1 MKQLL
6 FALAALLIVLYFAK
20 PASPWEFDEHLFF
33 QGIHHYDPV
42 AHHPP
47 PPGFPLF
54 MGAGHLVRLLIPTD
68 FAALVTLS
76 FIGSIAAFVLF
87 ALALGEMAGDLT
99 IGIAAA
105 LLFYFSPA
113 LLVHSTLP
121 ISEPGALALLAA
133 ALYWRTGNPACRA
146 SLSKRDRQDC
156 LSSILFATFAALT
169 VGWRPQFSIFVV
181 PFFLASLFLMRRW
194 RDRAIALAVFTVVC
208 LAWLIPLAA
217 ALGGIKGLVHFE
229 ASQAGYLAEHDADLS
244 RSGWTPVQV
253 ALRFIAHPWGTK
265 IASFPLLIVA
275 GAGVVE
281 TIRRRERR
289 VIPLAIA
296 SAAYLAFALMVMD
309 PADGV
314 RYAIP
319 FVLGTSFFAGVGAV
333 ALARRFSA
341 PPYAFVAIFATGSVI
356 YVSSLVS
363 QRGSTWSP
371 PVYAAAIA
379 RSAFPSNAVPLYELP
394 LWPHSQVYF
403 RDRRPMRVND
413 GLAAYFDR
421 PDVPLFIYA
430 DGGSHAPGARVF
442 RWQPSDAYSKLTR
455 NHYRVVSLIPV
466 TPEQRFRAVRGVYAP
481 EREQDGQD
489 WRWLDSPAEL
499 QLPHGPARQLTLRL
513 GLPVTYPIE
522 ANTLTISV
530 DGGMPRFMRLERGRP
545 IDITIPIPAGAP
557 IVRFAAARTF
567 IPAEVSGSLNR
578 DVRRLAVKLY
588 DLKTSSAAA
597 TVRQVASR

>member
-33 QGIHHYDPV
+33 QGIHHYDPA

-54 MGAGHLVRLLIPTD
+54 MGAGHLMRLLIPTD
-68 FAALVTLS
+68 FGALVTLS

-133 ALYWRTGNPACRA
+133 ALYFAAKPGHPATWPPV
-146 SLSKRDRQDC
+146 L
-156 LSSILFATFAALT
+156 LATFAALT

-181 PFFLASLFLMRRW
+181 PFFLASLFPMRGW

-208 LAWLIPLAA
+208 LAWLIPLAE
-217 ALGGIKGLVHFE
+217 ALGGIKGLIHFE

-244 RSGWTPVQV
+244 RSGWTPLQV

-281 TIRRRERR
+281 MIRRRERR

-319 FVLGTSFFAGVGAV
+319 FVLGTAFFAGVGAV

-341 PPYAFVAIFATGSVI
+341 PAYAFVAIFATGSVI
-356 YVSSLVS
+356 YVSSLLS

-379 RSAFPSNAVPLYELP
+379 KSAFPSNAVPLYELP
-394 LWPHSQVYF
+394 LWPHSQYYF
-403 RDRRPMRVND
+403 RDRRPLRVND

-442 RWQPSDAYSKLTR
+442 RWQRSDAYSKLTR

-499 QLPHGPARQLTLRL
+499 QLPHGPARDLTVHV

-530 DGGMPRFMRLERGRP
+530 DGGMPRLMRLERGRP
-545 IDITIPIPAGAP
+545 IDIRIPIPAGAP
-557 IVRFAAARTF
+557 IVRFEAARTF
-567 IPAEVSGSLNR
+567 IPAEVPGSLNR

>member
-33 QGIHHYDPV
+33 QGIHHYDPA

-54 MGAGHLVRLLIPTD
+54 MGAGHLMRLLIPTD
-68 FAALVTLS
+68 FGALVTLS

-133 ALYWRTGNPACRA
+133 ALYFAAKPGHPATWPPV
-146 SLSKRDRQDC
+146 L
-156 LSSILFATFAALT
+156 LATFAALT

-181 PFFLASLFLMRRW
+181 PFFLASLFLIRRW
-194 RDRAIALAVFTVVC
+194 RDRAIALAVFTIVC
-208 LAWLIPLAA
+208 LAWLIPLAE
-217 ALGGIKGLVHFE
+217 ALGGIKGLIHFE

-244 RSGWTPVQV
+244 RSGWTPLQV
-253 ALRFIAHPWGTK
+253 ALRFIAHSWGTK

-296 SAAYLAFALMVMD
+296 SAAYLALALMVMD

-319 FVLGTSFFAGVGAV
+319 FVLGTAFFAGVGAV

-341 PPYAFVAIFATGSVI
+341 PAYAFVA
-356 YVSSLVS
+356 
-363 QRGSTWSP
+363 
-371 PVYAAAIA
+371 
-379 RSAFPSNAVPLYELP
+379 
-394 LWPHSQVYF
+394 
-403 RDRRPMRVND
+403 
-413 GLAAYFDR
+413 
-421 PDVPLFIYA
+421 
-430 DGGSHAPGARVF
+430 
-442 RWQPSDAYSKLTR
+442 
-455 NHYRVVSLIPV
+455 
-466 TPEQRFRAVRGVYAP
+466 
-481 EREQDGQD
+481 
-489 WRWLDSPAEL
+489 
-499 QLPHGPARQLTLRL
+499 
-513 GLPVTYPIE
+513 
-522 ANTLTISV
+522 
-530 DGGMPRFMRLERGRP
+530 
-545 IDITIPIPAGAP
+545 
-557 IVRFAAARTF
+557 
-567 IPAEVSGSLNR
+567 
-578 DVRRLAVKLY
+578 
-588 DLKTSSAAA
+588 
-597 TVRQVASR
+597 